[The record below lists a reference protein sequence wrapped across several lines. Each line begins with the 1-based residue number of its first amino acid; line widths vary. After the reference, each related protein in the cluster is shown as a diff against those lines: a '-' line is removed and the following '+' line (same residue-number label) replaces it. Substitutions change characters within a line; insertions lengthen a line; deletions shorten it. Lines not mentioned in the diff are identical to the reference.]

1 MRGRARTEL
10 PEGDGSETG
19 LHGTGTAPKR
29 DYSETGS
36 FVE

>member
-19 LHGTGTAPKR
+19 LHETGTAPKR
-29 DYSETGS
+29 GYSETGS